1 MIIERYLYREVLRT
15 CAAVFAVIV
24 LVYGADWFTR
34 FLSDAAAGAVP
45 PELVVQ
51 ILALKLAE
59 EVPMLLSLALYL
71 GVLLSLGRLY
81 KDSEI
86 VAFEAAGVGVG
97 RLSLGVF
104 RVVAGFSLAG
114 AALSLFVSPSLASMR
129 GALLEEARHRAENQ
143 VFVPG
148 RFKEFGIGDQ
158 VIYVEA
164 MDYESGEM
172 SNVFVRVRTP
182 HRQYV
187 LTSHAAHQVVRPASG
202 ARYMVLENGYRY
214 AGLPWDA
221 KFSVTRFERHAVRI
235 DAQPKG
241 TIAGGRK
248 TLATM
253 ALVHS
258 GDPRHFAELQR
269 RISTAASIAV
279 LGMLALP
286 LARTSPREGRYAKL
300 FVAIVVYFI
309 YSNAINLFENL
320 VDRGVVSGLVGVWSV
335 HATMALVALA
345 LLVNQASGGRRLGAR
360 LRSQRRH
367 CSEGGAS

>member
-15 CAAVFAVIV
+15 GAAVFAVLV
-24 LVYGADWFTR
+24 LVYGADRFTR

-71 GVLLSLGRLY
+71 AVLLSLGRLY
-81 KDSEI
+81 KYSEI
-86 VAFEAAGVGVG
+86 VAFGAAGVGLG
-97 RLSLGVF
+97 RLSPGVF
-104 RVVAGFSLAG
+104 RVVAAFSLAG

-129 GALLEEARHRAENQ
+129 GALLEKARHRAESQ

-148 RFKEFGIGDQ
+148 RFKEFGTGDQ

-182 HRQYV
+182 NRQYV

-221 KFSVTRFERHAVRI
+221 KLSVTPGLPSVPEGPLKRINFSSPHLLGLWRTFVRPTV
-235 DAQPKG
+235 ALARLALGRLPFRLLSPGFQPC
-241 TIAGGRK
+241 R
-248 TLATM
+248 L
-253 ALVHS
+253 L
-258 GDPRHFAELQR
+258 
-269 RISTAASIAV
+269 
-279 LGMLALP
+279 LGFRDLP
-286 LARTSPREGRYAKL
+286 LASFVTVVRLSGHYTLSAMFGWSGHSPPRQGASRRERGSRQTSCRPGRARPRRKPSA
-300 FVAIVVYFI
+300 
-309 YSNAINLFENL
+309 
-320 VDRGVVSGLVGVWSV
+320 
-335 HATMALVALA
+335 
-345 LLVNQASGGRRLGAR
+345 
-360 LRSQRRH
+360 LRST
-367 CSEGGAS
+367 

>member
-24 LVYGADWFTR
+24 LVYGADRFTR

-71 GVLLSLGRLY
+71 AVLLSLGRLY

-202 ARYMVLENGYRY
+202 VRYMVLENGYRY

-248 TLATM
+248 TLATT
-253 ALVHS
+253 ALVNS

-269 RISTAASIAV
+269 RTAVRLLRRRVRPHPAGLRVPSGRRTRV
-279 LGMLALP
+279 VQRRMLALTGVEFDRCRP
-286 LARTSPREGRYAKL
+286 HDMRWLGTPCKALSRQKC
-300 FVAIVVYFI
+300 
-309 YSNAINLFENL
+309 
-320 VDRGVVSGLVGVWSV
+320 VDVRP
-335 HATMALVALA
+335 AY
-345 LLVNQASGGRRLGAR
+345 VNTN
-360 LRSQRRH
+360 
-367 CSEGGAS
+367 SESCL